1 MKTKNQNAKNN
12 EDRQLKSIEKLLRQ
26 GTRLQPDNHHLWSAL
41 AGVLESRGKFN
52 EAAKAQERSVE
63 LMDEPVEYSDWDDL
77 FSNASAGLV
86 DMAKL
91 FGSRAAG
98 VQSFTDQRAVFMY
111 GRDGQPAVLAFMAVD
126 DAAAGEL
133 TDIYSSLAEQSIE
146 HKFQSPLETGHKSM
160 LYVRLTTAA
169 NLSAQLLT
177 EIDANLA
184 TQAWQIAHG
193 HLPDHSYMIAPNRG
207 TNNDLGQ
214 LFQAN

>member
-1 MKTKNQNAKNN
+1 MKTKNQNRKIN
-12 EDRQLKSIEKLLRQ
+12 EDRQLGCIEKLLRQ

-52 EAAKAQERSVE
+52 EAAKAQQQSLE
-63 LMDEPVEYSDWDDL
+63 LMDEPVEDSDWDDL

-86 DMAKL
+86 DIAKL

-111 GRDGQPAVLAFMAVD
+111 GLDGQPAVLAFMALD
-126 DAAAGEL
+126 DAATGEL
-133 TDIYSSLAEQSIE
+133 TDIFSSLTEQSID
-146 HKFQSPLETGHKSM
+146 HKFLSPLETGHKSM
-160 LYVRLTTAA
+160 LYVRLTTAT
-169 NLSAQLLT
+169 NLTSQQLT

-193 HLPDHSYMIAPNRG
+193 HLPDHGNMIAPDRG
-207 TNNDLGQ
+207 TNDDLGQ